1 MRRLIAAGGLA
12 VLFMVGLTAC
22 PGSTS
27 PPGGID
33 PVGLQKWKT
42 TLEHPQVVSNPPPL
56 IRNVLNVAIRAGIP
70 VVCPAHAGQ
79 AAPEWRSFVT
89 ATCDSIVASDDQ
101 FTTTTTTLPALCAG
115 NPPIGASVFPTL
127 ATPLTATCPLILQL
141 PPLLKLTQYVPLF

>member
-12 VLFMVGLTAC
+12 VLSMVGLTAC

-42 TLEHPQVVSNPPPL
+42 TLEHPKVVSNPPPL
-56 IRNVLNVAIRAGIP
+56 VRNVLNVAIRAGVP
-70 VVCPAHAGQ
+70 VVCPSLANQ

-89 ATCDSIVASDDQ
+89 ATCASIVASDDP

-115 NPPIGASVFPTL
+115 TPPIGASVFPTL

>member
-12 VLFMVGLTAC
+12 VLSMVGLTAC
-22 PGSTS
+22 PGSS

-42 TLEHPQVVSNPPPL
+42 TLEHPKVVSNPPPL
-56 IRNVLNVAIRAGIP
+56 VRNVLNVAIRAGVP
-70 VVCPAHAGQ
+70 VVCPSLANR

-89 ATCDSIVASDDQ
+89 GTCDSIVKSDDP

-115 NPPIGASVFPTL
+115 NPPIGATVFPTL